1 MAGNRAA
8 IKARIKSI
16 NTTKKITGAMELIS
30 SVKLQ
35 RNRNRLEQTSAY
47 AGAIKKTVSQILDSE
62 ESIDSRYLH
71 RNDVKSSLYFVFC
84 SDMGLCGAYNM
95 NISKLGFENI
105 KKDDYVI
112 MIGTKLYPLFK
123 RNGYQ
128 ILNKPI
134 SSDRAEYRTIKKW
147 ATQAINYFEEGRIS
161 SINVLYTEFVNN
173 VSFRPCI
180 SEALPCTVEKE
191 EHVYKEVLFE
201 PDPSSILGDLIPLMV
216 ENDIYERFMESKTS
230 EHGSRRFAMENATS
244 NANDLNDKL
253 LLEYNQARQA
263 AITSEITE
271 IVAGADAL

>member
-134 SSDRAEYRTIKKW
+134 SSDRAEYRTI
-147 ATQAINYFEEGRIS
+147 
-161 SINVLYTEFVNN
+161 NVLYTEFVNN